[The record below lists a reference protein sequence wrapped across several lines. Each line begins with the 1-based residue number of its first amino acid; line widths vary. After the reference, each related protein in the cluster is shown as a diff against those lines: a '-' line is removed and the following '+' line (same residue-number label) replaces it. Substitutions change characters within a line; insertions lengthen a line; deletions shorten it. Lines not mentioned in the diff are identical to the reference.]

1 MPNGNGDLYLE
12 LDLLAESKG
21 TNQYTLTW
29 GTGYWQRWGYWN
41 IDSYMSIGWYSDPP
55 GSPSISTIQNNLSN
69 NSSYYDNYW
78 TRLNFVDS
86 YGFHTSRAGSED
98 SDWYRYYKEAVR
110 CSTTFDRWNTNR
122 RVILAGYSE
131 YDDQVVVAEYII
143 PAIDI
148 RPDTFVAQSQWDIVY
163 CPTGGGYSGATQ
175 TKIKDTNLILNSE
188 IPIRKGFT
196 FNEWN
201 TALDGSGT
209 SYSPGDSYTQ
219 NEPLMLFAQWTKNIS
234 LDSLKYVSWPRF
246 KNFITSIKSR
256 LKPDNLSAYVIKEGI
271 FKTIR
276 ENATTTGT
284 NVDWWWQY
292 RHWSDG
298 IAEAWGCGLGQS
310 STSNT
315 ITSLYTALPKDIF
328 VDHPITTMSVQLN
341 GIYGVWPTHVNAHTY
356 TSSETSDPD
365 AVGITWIDNY
375 INHDMDNQGKGK
387 NYWVR
392 YYLRGRWAYK
402 ATITNDTSITDN
414 GTYNYVK
421 YNNTKYFTPGAS
433 FIFKPGETL
442 TLRSLSIGTG
452 NAGSLYVDG
461 TQISSDTEEQ
471 TWTLPFKDIS
481 IKITITG
488 NVGSR
493 IDITT
498 L

>member
-1 MPNGNGDLYLE
+1 MTTIWDVINHGSYRAGISNGN
-12 LDLLAESKG
+12 
-21 TNQYTLTW
+21 
-29 GTGYWQRWGYWN
+29 TGACVRITEASYNANGNTIDFYWQAGVYYTWKNWQYNYTGTVIWE
-41 IDSYMSIGWYSDPP
+41 DSYGNSGNCTNGSDLSGGLYVYDDVAADKDDWNH
-55 GSPSISTIQNNLSN
+55 GSW
-69 NSSYYDNYW
+69 DYW
-78 TRLNFVDS
+78 TRPENGIS
-86 YGFHTSRAGSED
+86 RSARIGFRINAGVGSNTAWT
-98 SDWYRYYKEAVR
+98 DWFEIPPKGP
-110 CSTTFDRWNTNR
+110 S
-122 RVILAGYSE
+122 
-131 YDDQVVVAEYII
+131 II
-143 PAIDI
+143 
-148 RPDTFVAQSQWDIVY
+148 PDTFVAQSQWDIVY
-163 CPTGGGYSGATQ
+163 CPMGGTYSGVTQ
-175 TKIKDTNLILNSE
+175 TKIKDTNLLLNSE
-188 IPIRKGFT
+188 IPVRKGFT
-196 FNEWN
+196 FNGWN

-209 SYSPGDSYTQ
+209 PYSPGNSYTQ

-234 LDSLKYVSWPRF
+234 LDSLRYVSWPRF
-246 KNFITSIKSR
+246 KNFVTSVKSK

-271 FKTIR
+271 FKTAR

-298 IAEAWGCGLGQS
+298 IAEAWGYGLGQS

-315 ITSLYTALPKDIF
+315 VTSLYTALPKDIF

-471 TWTLPFKDIS
+471 TWTLPFKDVS

-488 NVGSR
+488 NAGSR